1 MNVRRRPFGR
11 TGRDI
16 SEIGFGC
23 GGYWGYGVFPER
35 DARAILDAALE
46 RGVDLLDTGPNYSN
60 GNAEVRLGRL
70 LAGRWDGLVVG
81 TKVGTRRTSRGGV
94 VKDFTPAGMRASLER
109 SLRNLG
115 TDHLPLLQLHSPTLA
130 ELANE
135 ETLAAL
141 VAWKREGLVSWLGV
155 SSGPREVERALELG
169 VFDCVMLTY
178 NLLQGPAVAAVVERA
193 ARAGVAVVAKSP
205 LGQALYSRSFLSVRS
220 PSQLWYLARTLRH
233 GPGPLLRARRF
244 AFLNDVEGWRATDV
258 ALRYVLDDPRVTATV
273 IGTTRRSHLVENLA
287 VSHRPPLPAE
297 LRERIARAV

>member
-23 GGYWGYGVFPER
+23 GGYWGYRVFPER

-60 GNAEVRLGRL
+60 GHAEVRAGRL

-81 TKVGTRRTSRGGV
+81 TKVGTRLAARGGV
-94 VKDFTPAGMRASLER
+94 VKDFTPAGMQASIER

-115 TDHLPLLQLHSPTLA
+115 TEHVPLVQLHSPTVA
-130 ELANE
+130 ELTNE
-135 ETLAAL
+135 ETLATL
-141 VAWKREGLVSWLGV
+141 TAWKRKGLVSWLGV
-155 SSGPREVERALELG
+155 SSGPREVARALELG

-178 NLLQGPAVAAVVERA
+178 NLLQGAAAAATVERA
-193 ARAGVAVVAKSP
+193 ARAGVAVIAKSP
-205 LGQALYSRSFLSVRS
+205 LGQALYSRSFLRVRS

-244 AFLNDVEGWRATDV
+244 GFLNEVEGWTATEV

-273 IGTTRRSHLVENLA
+273 IGTTRRDHLVANLA
-287 VSHRPPLPAE
+287 VSHRPALPAE
-297 LRERIARAV
+297 LRARIARTA